1 MPAKLK
7 TIKTAGMVISRP
19 IALVLVLIY
28 MIQSCAL
35 LYLVYDKYRNERT
48 ISSQQTLIKELK
60 EKLIIQDV
68 IKEMQSSMG
77 EHEIGRMVNSI
88 YNESKKYG
96 YDPLFLL
103 AVIKTESSFKK
114 NVVSNKGAMGL
125 MQMKPSTGFDVA
137 QRFGIDW
144 DNKFELMNPE
154 YNIELGALYLFELI
168 HKFKDLNH
176 AIVAYNLGETETR
189 RRLRNDEALPRMY
202 IKRVLGTY
210 YDFKERYEG

>member
-1 MPAKLK
+1 MPSKLK

-48 ISSQQTLIKELK
+48 ISSQQILIKELK

-68 IKEMQSSMG
+68 IKEMRSSMG
-77 EHEIGRMVNSI
+77 EHEIGRMVNSV
-88 YNESKKYG
+88 YNESKKYS

-125 MQMKPSTGFDVA
+125 MQMKPSTGYDVA
-137 QRFGIDW
+137 RRFGLDW
-144 DNKFELMNPE
+144 EDKFQLMNPE

-168 HKFKDLNH
+168 HKFKNLNH

-189 RRLRNDEALPRMY
+189 RRLRNDEALPKMY
-202 IKRVLGTY
+202 VRRVLGTY
-210 YDFKERYEG
+210 FDFKERYEG